1 MYNLNCKVLMRD
13 YLINRQSFFYYR
25 TFIALFITMLL
36 VHIIILN
43 YSITV
48 LPVLSIYFIAF
59 LIFFLV
65 LFLFNTIAVRCFSNE
80 EYDALVRK
88 CQLCMINPNIN
99 KIQDIKYIQDL

>member
-13 YLINRQSFFYYR
+13 YLINRQSFFHYR
-25 TFIALFITMLL
+25 TIIALFITLLL

-43 YSITV
+43 YPITF

-59 LIFFLV
+59 LIFFVV
-65 LFLFNTIAVRCFSNE
+65 LCVFNIIAVRSFSNE

-88 CQLCMINPNIN
+88 CQLCMINPKIRTIQNIR
-99 KIQDIKYIQDL
+99 DIQDL

>member
-25 TFIALFITMLL
+25 TFIALFITLLL
-36 VHIIILN
+36 VHILILN
-43 YSITV
+43 YSFSV

-59 LIFFLV
+59 LIFFIV

-88 CQLCMINPNIN
+88 CQLCMINPKVRTLENIRD
-99 KIQDIKYIQDL
+99 IQEL

>member
-1 MYNLNCKVLMRD
+1 MRD

-25 TFIALFITMLL
+25 TFIALFITLLL

-59 LIFFLV
+59 VIFFLV
-65 LFLFNTIAVRCFSNE
+65 LFLFNTIAVRSFSNE

-88 CQLCMINPNIN
+88 CQLCMIDP
-99 KIQDIKYIQDL
+99 KVRDIQDLRDL

>member
-13 YLINRQSFFYYR
+13 YLINRQTFFYYR
-25 TFIALFITMLL
+25 TFIALFITLL
-36 VHIIILN
+36 VVHIIIIN
-43 YSITV
+43 YPINT

-59 LIFFLV
+59 VIFFLV

-88 CQLCMINPNIN
+88 CQLCMIDPKVRNIQN
-99 KIQDIKYIQDL
+99 IRDIREL

>member
-25 TFIALFITMLL
+25 TFIALFITLLL

-43 YSITV
+43 YSITF

-59 LIFFLV
+59 FIFIVV
-65 LFLFNTIAVRCFSNE
+65 LFIFNTIAVRCFSNE

-88 CQLCMINPNIN
+88 CQLCMIDPKIRTINNLKNIE
-99 KIQDIKYIQDL
+99 DL

>member
-13 YLINRQSFFYYR
+13 YLINLQSFFYYR
-25 TFIALFITMLL
+25 TFIALFITLLL

-43 YSITV
+43 YSLTV
-48 LPVLSIYFIAF
+48 LPVLSVYFIA
-59 LIFFLV
+59 LIVFFLV

-88 CQLCMINPNIN
+88 CQLCMINP
-99 KIQDIKYIQDL
+99 KVRDIQDL

>member
-25 TFIALFITMLL
+25 IFIALFITLL
-36 VHIIILN
+36 VVHIIILN
-43 YSITV
+43 YSIST

-59 LIFFLV
+59 LIFFIV

-88 CQLCMINPNIN
+88 CQLCMIDPKVRNIQN
-99 KIQDIKYIQDL
+99 IRDIQDL

>member
-25 TFIALFITMLL
+25 TFIALFITLL
-36 VHIIILN
+36 LFHIIILN
-43 YSITV
+43 YSITF

-59 LIFFLV
+59 LIFFVV
-65 LFLFNTIAVRCFSNE
+65 LFLFNTIAVRSFSNE

-88 CQLCMINPNIN
+88 CQLCMIDPKIRTLDNI
-99 KIQDIKYIQDL
+99 KDIRNL

>member
-25 TFIALFITMLL
+25 IFIALFITLL
-36 VHIIILN
+36 VVHIIILN
-43 YSITV
+43 YSLTV
-48 LPVLSIYFIAF
+48 LPILSIYFIAF
-59 LIFFLV
+59 IIFFLV

-88 CQLCMINPNIN
+88 CQLCMIDSKVRTIENIR
-99 KIQDIKYIQDL
+99 DIQDL

>member
-25 TFIALFITMLL
+25 TFIALFITLLL

-43 YSITV
+43 YSLTV
-48 LPVLSIYFIAF
+48 LPVLSIYFIA
-59 LIFFLV
+59 LIVFFLV

-88 CQLCMINPNIN
+88 CQLCMIDP
-99 KIQDIKYIQDL
+99 KVRDIQDL

>member
-25 TFIALFITMLL
+25 IFIALFITLL
-36 VHIIILN
+36 VVHIIILN
-43 YSITV
+43 YSLTV
-48 LPVLSIYFIAF
+48 LPILSIYFIAF
-59 LIFFLV
+59 LIFFIV

-88 CQLCMINPNIN
+88 CQLCMIDPKVRNIKN
-99 KIQDIKYIQDL
+99 IRDIQDL